1 VTPRERAIAVGVT
14 RYHGRPCGRCGG
26 TLRDTAGRH
35 CVECEAARQRARY
48 ENLSGVEFN
57 RLLLRRRR
65 VQALRRMSE
74 RQGRR

>member
-1 VTPRERAIAVGVT
+1 
-14 RYHGRPCGRCGG
+14 
-26 TLRDTAGRH
+26 
-35 CVECEAARQRARY
+35 
-48 ENLSGVEFN
+48 LSGVEFN